1 MYYIEIDGYATEEYD
16 DIESWAA
23 QLDYYNDVL
32 GCDIQVE
39 GNYAFIAQADFDSKF
54 FENQ

>member
-1 MYYIEIDGYATEEYD
+1 MYYIEIDGYTTEEYD

-39 GNYAFIAQADFDSKF
+39 GNYAFIPQSDFDSKF
-54 FENQ
+54 FEN

>member
-16 DIESWAA
+16 DIEAWAA

-32 GCDIQVE
+32 DCDIHIE
-39 GNYAFIAQADFDSKF
+39 GNYAFIPRFDFDSKYS
-54 FENQ
+54 EN